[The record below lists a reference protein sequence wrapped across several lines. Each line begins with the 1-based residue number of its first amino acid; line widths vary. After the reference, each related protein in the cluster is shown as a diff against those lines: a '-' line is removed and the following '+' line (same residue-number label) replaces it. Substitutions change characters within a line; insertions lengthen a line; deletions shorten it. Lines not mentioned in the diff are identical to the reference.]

1 MSSGFSIFVVVVT
14 LLNIAAAVWL
24 LLWMRKRRGE
34 ESSTASDTT
43 GHVWDGD
50 LCEYNNPLPRWW
62 LWLFIL
68 SVIFS
73 LVYLVLYPGMGNARG
88 TLGWTQQAQFEAMQA
103 EQERKSQAMLAQ
115 FADRS
120 PVELTRDPQALAV
133 GRNLFANN
141 CAACHGSDGRGAIGF
156 PNLTDN
162 DWLWGGEPDMIE
174 ASIRDGRQG
183 VMAPWI
189 DLLGPKGVDDVS
201 AYVLSLSGRKAVSG
215 NPATG
220 KAQFETICVV
230 CHGVDGTGNPALG
243 APNLADNIWVY
254 GGSQL
259 RVNESIAK
267 GRMGVMPEHGERLGE
282 VRVKLLTAYVISMG
296 GQHGVT
302 TAGL

>member
-254 GGSQL
+254 GGSQV
-259 RVNESIAK
+259 RVNESIAN

-296 GQHGVT
+296 EQHGVT